1 MITLMGIAG
10 GFALLLL
17 LLAAGISVAVAIF
30 TVATAGVLMYL
41 NTSLLFNF
49 GNNLWATLNDFLL
62 TAIPLFILL
71 GEILL
76 RCGITERMYGALSVW
91 LQRLPGGLL
100 HTNIGASTVFS
111 AMSGS
116 SVATAATIGTVAL
129 PAFQQRGYNERLAL
143 GSLAAGATLGILIP
157 PSINMIIY
165 GAITNTSIGKLFIAG
180 ILPGLALAL
189 AFSATIYLYAV
200 FKPGVAGQ
208 GEPLA
213 SWDEKLAALKD
224 LLPPAFVFFI
234 VMGSIYSG
242 WATPTEAAALGVV
255 AALLVAAQRRKLT
268 LTMLHECFLSMARTT
283 AMLLLIIVGAYF
295 MNYVVGILGIPAAL
309 SRWVSELGLSP
320 LTLILMLVV
329 FYLVLGCFLE
339 TLSMMIATVPIVV
352 PLVMQFG
359 FDPVWFGI
367 FLVLMMEISLITP
380 PVGMNLY
387 VVQGVRGR
395 GAITD
400 VMLGSLPFML
410 VMLLFVLGMIIWPQ
424 AVLWL
429 PDLMMSTGG

>member
-1 MITLMGIAG
+1 MITVLGIAG
-10 GFALLLL
+10 GFVLLLA

-30 TVATAGVLMYL
+30 TVATTGVLMYL

-91 LQRLPGGLL
+91 MQRLPGGLL

-129 PAFQQRGYNERLAL
+129 PAFKQRGYNERLAL

-180 ILPGLALAL
+180 ILPGLALAA

-200 FKPGVAGQ
+200 FKPGIAGQ
-208 GEPLA
+208 GEPPA
-213 SWDEKLAALKD
+213 SWGEKLAALKD

-268 LTMLHECFLSMARTT
+268 LAMLHECFLSMARTT

-309 SRWVSELGLSP
+309 SRWVSDLGLSP
-320 LTLILMLVV
+320 LTLILFLVV

-352 PLVMQFG
+352 PLVLQFG

-410 VMLLFVLGMIIWPQ
+410 VMLLFVFAIIVWPQ
-424 AVLWL
+424 SVMWL
-429 PDLMMSTGG
+429 PDLMMSGG

>member
-1 MITLMGIAG
+1 MITILGIAG
-10 GFALLLL
+10 GFVL
-17 LLAAGISVAVAIF
+17 LLALLAVGVHVAVAIF
-30 TVATAGVLMYL
+30 SVATTGVLLYL

-76 RCGITERMYGALSVW
+76 RSGITERMYGALSVW

-129 PAFQQRGYNERLAL
+129 PAFKQRGYNERIAL

-180 ILPGLALAL
+180 ILPGLALAA
-189 AFSATIYLYAV
+189 AFMATIYICAIL
-200 FKPGVAGQ
+200 KPDIVGIKEA
-208 GEPLA
+208 PT
-213 SWDEKLAALKD
+213 SWAEKLAALKD

-255 AALLVAAQRRKLT
+255 ASLVIAASRRKLSFS
-268 LTMLHECFLSMARTT
+268 MLHECFCRWRAR
-283 AMLLLIIVGAYF
+283 
-295 MNYVVGILGIPAAL
+295 P
-309 SRWVSELGLSP
+309 R
-320 LTLILMLVV
+320 
-329 FYLVLGCFLE
+329 C
-339 TLSMMIATVPIVV
+339 
-352 PLVMQFG
+352 
-359 FDPVWFGI
+359 
-367 FLVLMMEISLITP
+367 
-380 PVGMNLY
+380 
-387 VVQGVRGR
+387 
-395 GAITD
+395 
-400 VMLGSLPFML
+400 
-410 VMLLFVLGMIIWPQ
+410 
-424 AVLWL
+424 
-429 PDLMMSTGG
+429 

>member
-1 MITLMGIAG
+1 MITLLGIGG
-10 GFALLLL
+10 GFVLLLA

-30 TVATAGVLMYL
+30 TVATTGVLMYL

-91 LQRLPGGLL
+91 MQRMPGGLL

-180 ILPGLALAL
+180 ILPGLALAA

-208 GEPLA
+208 GEPPA
-213 SWDEKLAALKD
+213 SWSEKMAALKD

-268 LTMLHECFLSMARTT
+268 LAMLHECFLSMARTT

-309 SRWVSELGLSP
+309 SRWVSDLGLSP

-395 GAITD
+395 GPITD

-410 VMLLFVLGMIIWPQ
+410 VMLMFVFAIIAWPQ

-429 PDLMMSTGG
+429 PDLMMSAN